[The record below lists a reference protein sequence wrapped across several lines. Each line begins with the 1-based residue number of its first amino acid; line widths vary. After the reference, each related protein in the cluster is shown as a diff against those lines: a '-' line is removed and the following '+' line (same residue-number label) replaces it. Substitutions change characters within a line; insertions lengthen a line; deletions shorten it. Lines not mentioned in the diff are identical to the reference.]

1 MEGWCHLFVA
11 WPVCLALLRIVD
23 LEGCSWAP
31 PALRIG
37 QVAEA
42 SGLLVKTVRFYCDES
57 LIAAVSCT
65 QGDYRLFHPA
75 VVCELVLVRSLCAMN
90 VPLSEIKRLLG
101 VCHSCY

>member
-1 MEGWCHLFVA
+1 MLIWKAARGRS
-11 WPVCLALLRIVD
+11 PV
-23 LEGCSWAP
+23 
-31 PALRIG
+31 LRIG

-57 LIAAVSCT
+57 LITAVSCT